1 MKKLGPLA
9 MSIGIANPQP
19 WVWAEHRALL
29 PFRVINT
36 TTDIEGVLVF
46 TQFVGDGWLV
56 RISDRLPDSTVFS
69 EHLPRFKF
77 GNDARVVTV
86 PGLKIS
92 RPRPNEFGIVDPSH
106 DLVVNLQEAIDEAV
120 RTWRSEFMATR

>member
-1 MKKLGPLA
+1 LA

-19 WVWAEHRALL
+19 WAWAEHRSLR

-36 TTDIEGVLVF
+36 KTDIEGVLIF

-56 RISDRLPDSTVFS
+56 RISDQLPDGSILS

-77 GNDARVVTV
+77 GEDARLVTV
-86 PGLKIS
+86 SGLKVA
-92 RPRPNEFGIVDPSH
+92 RPRPNEFGIADPSH
-106 DLVVNLQEAIDEAV
+106 DLVASLQEAIDEAV
-120 RTWRSEFMATR
+120 RTWRAKFMANR